1 MRVLHVPAA
10 VGGNPQGL
18 ARAEREIGLDSLSV
32 VLDASPFGYPA
43 DFVLRE
49 PGVGRVA
56 FEARRLRL
64 LWAAMRKF
72 DVVHFNFGRTI
83 LPPQL
88 RMLDLPLVRMSG
100 AVIAVTFQGD
110 DARRGDIAR
119 ELKGGPTLPTSLPHL
134 YSPASDAERRIRV
147 ARFER
152 HADLVYYL
160 NPDLAHVL
168 GTRARFLPYA
178 HVDVRTWPLS
188 EQAGG
193 EPPVVV
199 HAPSDRTVKGTR
211 YLVDAVEQLRGE
223 GLEVEL
229 VLVEGLSHTDAVRL
243 YGRADLAVDQLF
255 AGWYGGFA
263 VEAMAAGV
271 PVATY
276 LRSEDFGVLPE
287 RMREALP
294 LLDVSPD
301 TLADVLRTWLGP
313 RRHELA
319 ALGAQ
324 SRRFVERWHD
334 PRAIAA
340 GVAADYEAARLA
352 KRHRARSGEI
362 RGRTP

>member
-1 MRVLHVPAA
+1 
-10 VGGNPQGL
+10 
-18 ARAEREIGLDSLSV
+18 
-32 VLDASPFGYPA
+32 
-43 DFVLRE
+43 
-49 PGVGRVA
+49 
-56 FEARRLRL
+56 
-64 LWAAMRKF
+64 
-72 DVVHFNFGRTI
+72 
-83 LPPQL
+83 
-88 RMLDLPLVRMSG
+88 
-100 AVIAVTFQGD
+100 
-110 DARRGDIAR
+110 
-119 ELKGGPTLPTSLPHL
+119 L